1 MDKKNNSVIEA
12 LKMSLENNP
21 DDTSVMAHLA
31 DLLLSSDESE
41 EALGFYQ
48 KLLAI
53 NPTDESYIKGALAAS
68 EQLGNDALSSSYK
81 TLLNALGHQEEQ
93 GETDSTA
100 EEDDVVQDIGTQRV
114 RGAKLRLVT
123 DDTFDS
129 DWEVED
135 STVYLNDV
143 GGMEDVKK
151 RLHLSFLGPL
161 QNPDLMKAYG
171 KSIGGGLMLYGPPGC
186 GKTFIARALA
196 GEIGAKFMAVGLSDI
211 LDMYIG
217 ESERKLHEIFNT
229 ARRAAPSILFF
240 DELDAIGQK
249 RSQLRN
255 SGMRTLVN
263 QLLSEMDSVGND
275 NKDVYILGATN
286 HPWDVD
292 PALRRPGRFNR
303 MEIVLPPDELARE
316 SILKYHLKDKPAESV
331 DVTLLAKKTEL
342 MSGADLAHLCE
353 AAVEYVLEESLSTG
367 QTRELSTDDFAVP
380 LQEIKPSTRPW
391 FENARNFAMFAN
403 DSGSYDDLLNY
414 INKMKL

>member
-1 MDKKNNSVIEA
+1 MAMNNDSVIEA
-12 LKMSLENNP
+12 LRTSLESNP
-21 DDTSVMAHLA
+21 NDTNIMAHLA
-31 DLLLSSDESE
+31 ELLLTSE
-41 EALGFYQ
+41 EANEALILYQKILASNPSDVVILKGALKAAEQLGNESLVTAYQ
-48 KLLAI
+48 KLLSALGSHDI
-53 NPTDESYIKGALAAS
+53 EFDEDDDESNV
-68 EQLGNDALSSSYK
+68 E
-81 TLLNALGHQEEQ
+81 
-93 GETDSTA
+93 
-100 EEDDVVQDIGTQRV
+100 DIGAQRV
-114 RGAKLRLVT
+114 RGAKLRLVSEE
-123 DDTFDS
+123 DDIDS
-129 DWEVED
+129 AWDVEE
-135 STVYLNDV
+135 SNIYLKDV

-161 QNPDLMKAYG
+161 QNPELMKAYG
-171 KSIGGGLMLYGPPGC
+171 KSVGGGLMLYGPPGC

-249 RSQLRN
+249 RSHLRN

-263 QLLSEMDSVGND
+263 QLLAEMDSVGND
-275 NKDVYILGATN
+275 NDNVYILGATN

-292 PALRRPGRFNR
+292 SALRRPGRFNR
-303 MEIVLPPDELARE
+303 MEIVLPPDTAARE
-316 SILKYHLKDKPAESV
+316 AILTYHLKNKPAESV
-331 DVTLLAKKTEL
+331 DVKYLAKHTGL

-353 AAVEYVLEESLSTG
+353 SAIEYVLEESLSTG
-367 QTRELSTDDFAVP
+367 KTRSLCTDDFALP
-380 LQEIKPSTRPW
+380 LQEVKPSTKPW